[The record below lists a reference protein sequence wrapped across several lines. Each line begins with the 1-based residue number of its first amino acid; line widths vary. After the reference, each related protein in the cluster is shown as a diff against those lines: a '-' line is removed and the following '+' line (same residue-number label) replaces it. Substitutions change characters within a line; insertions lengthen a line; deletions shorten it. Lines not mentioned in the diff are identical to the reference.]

1 MNCFPTRA
9 QLNCIRGKQAE
20 KSDESVENP
29 PNNVFPSEIMS
40 FSPDVLRFK
49 FMPTSLNEDAV
60 ISVVSTCTWIMCRVF
75 LCEQL
80 VTTLICVIMFKWF
93 DLWESC
99 SQFVLIYKSF
109 SVSSCFLVSKKIN
122 ETTLSHYWT
131 LNTVFLHWEILDWFF
146 ICYKSG

>member
-1 MNCFPTRA
+1 MHIFNNKDLCGIKANKVFSCDDVNGVFDLANFCGQLGFGARCWRLLSLALNQMNCFPTRA

-60 ISVVSTCTWIMCRVF
+60 ISVVSTCT
-75 LCEQL
+75 
-80 VTTLICVIMFKWF
+80 
-93 DLWESC
+93 
-99 SQFVLIYKSF
+99 
-109 SVSSCFLVSKKIN
+109 
-122 ETTLSHYWT
+122 
-131 LNTVFLHWEILDWFF
+131 
-146 ICYKSG
+146 